1 MSPSGV
7 SPEDH
12 SMHCFYE
19 TWNILANMV
28 HAVML
33 SPVCFYLEE
42 QVPALWFAAV
52 PPLQVAF
59 SVPVSLQ
66 GCAVFCSIL
75 IPPQLDVRLGWRV
88 ARLGLFAHSF
98 NHARL
103 QQNIAREQFLQ
114 CLSDGRLR
122 ALGNVLSI
130 PAGGTQSE
138 RSAQQSERSAQPY
151 ELALQ
156 IWIRNRAAALSQ
168 LCYSPACKHT
178 ALASA

>member
-1 MSPSGV
+1 
-7 SPEDH
+7 
-12 SMHCFYE
+12 MHCFCE

-59 SVPVSLQ
+59 SVPISLQ
-66 GCAVFCSIL
+66 GCAIFCSIL

-103 QQNIAREQFLQ
+103 QQDIAGEQFLQ

-122 ALGNVLSI
+122 ALGNVLSKVNGARSKVNGAHSRTSWRYRSGYATVLLPCRNSATAP
-130 PAGGTQSE
+130 PANTQ
-138 RSAQQSERSAQPY
+138 
-151 ELALQ
+151 
-156 IWIRNRAAALSQ
+156 LSPLLDADGRQ
-168 LCYSPACKHT
+168 R
-178 ALASA
+178 